1 MLGVAVGSVV
11 AASQVPGTADFVVPG
26 TFWGA
31 RHEAPRTEV
40 KLEGPVSRIL
50 SADGSPHLRGDHLSR
65 RTVTRSLQQPTRRLP
80 ACEAKPHA
88 PEGTGRAPPRAFP
101 SAWPLLPMGLPGRAG
116 YPARRWS
123 LTPPFHPYGHG
134 GRPWFADVSVALS
147 AGRPARGLPGIAPY
161 GVRTFLGLAACAA
174 GPRPLGPL
182 KHSTCVVTY
191 GTAMGS
197 RQCQDGAGLPHS
209 VPARQNDT
217 HSSPCE
223 VPEPSQG
230 LRTLECANS
239 RTSSQGAE
247 TLRAYPVI
255 SYIREET

>member
-1 MLGVAVGSVV
+1 
-11 AASQVPGTADFVVPG
+11 
-26 TFWGA
+26 
-31 RHEAPRTEV
+31 
-40 KLEGPVSRIL
+40 
-50 SADGSPHLRGDHLSR
+50 
-65 RTVTRSLQQPTRRLP
+65 
-80 ACEAKPHA
+80 
-88 PEGTGRAPPRAFP
+88 
-101 SAWPLLPMGLPGRAG
+101 MGLPTCVAIIYLGERSPVPSSSLPEG
-116 YPARRWS
+116 CRRARRS
-123 LTPPFHPYGHG
+123 LTRRRARVAPRQGLSLLLGLCSRWGCLAVPVTRHAG
-134 GRPWFADVSVALS
+134 GLLHHLFTLTATGVARGSRYVSVALS

-174 GPRPLGPL
+174 GPRPPRPTQAFNVCRHLWYRG
-182 KHSTCVVTY
+182 V
-191 GTAMGS
+191 GS

-247 TLRAYPVI
+247 TLRSIPRHFLYW
-255 SYIREET
+255 EET